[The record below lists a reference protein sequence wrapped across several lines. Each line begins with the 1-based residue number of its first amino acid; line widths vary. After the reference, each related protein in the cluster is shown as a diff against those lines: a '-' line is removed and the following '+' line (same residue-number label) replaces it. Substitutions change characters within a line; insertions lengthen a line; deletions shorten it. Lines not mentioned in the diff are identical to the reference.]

1 MKKLLALSAVLA
13 FGLTACGNDGT
24 SSSTNNS
31 TPAPAPVTKKVNV
44 GVGYTGSWNGSN
56 QFDVTTAMVAFGEDG
71 TIEGTRIDVIQVKV
85 TANAENTGVEIAS
98 TKGAVGLNEDGTIK
112 TKLELGKDY
121 GMLVS
126 YGSKF
131 AEVDAQIEA
140 FANWTEGKTIAQLND
155 STVLKDHE
163 GEMCEYLKDGILT
176 SECTIVG
183 EDFIDAIE
191 SAWAL
196 KSTTTYDV
204 APEFT
209 TGVAVNANLYFSTG
223 ATVSKT
229 LDFDL
234 GGALVVDGK
243 VVAAAVDCVAVEFTV
258 AEGAV
263 TLKDGSQYYDT
274 TTGAFKSKKTLGDAY
289 GMKKGN
295 GAGYGNADLEW
306 WEQAAVIEN
315 ACIGKTS
322 AEISAMVK
330 GKGDLATATMN
341 LSTYTG
347 SVAKAATYAPMTQIG
362 PKA

>member
-13 FGLTACGNDGT
+13 FGLTACGKDN
-24 SSSTNNS
+24 SSSSNS
-31 TPAPAPVTKKVNV
+31 SSNAGSSAAPVTKKVNV

-56 QFDVTTAMVAFGEDG
+56 QFDLTTAMVAFDANGK
-71 TIEGTRIDVIQVKV
+71 IEGARIDVIQVKV
-85 TANAENTGVEIAS
+85 AANEAKNGVTIAS
-98 TKGAVGLNEDGTIK
+98 TKGDKGLNEDGTIK
-112 TKLELGKDY
+112 TKLELGTDY
-121 GMLVS
+121 GMVQFG
-126 YGSKF
+126 GSI

-140 FANWTEGKTIAQLND
+140 FTKWTVGKTISELND
-155 STVLKDHE
+155 STQLKDHG

-176 SECTIVG
+176 SSCTIVV

-191 SAWAL
+191 SAYAL

-209 TGVAVNANLYFSTG
+209 TGVAVNANLYNPT
-223 ATVSKT
+223 T

-234 GGALVVDGK
+234 GGALVVDNK
-243 VVAAAVDCVAVEFTV
+243 VVAASVDCVAVEFAV
-258 AEGAV
+258 DAEGV
-263 TLKDGSQYYDT
+263 VSLKSGSQYQDA

-295 GAGYGNADLEW
+295 GQGYGTADLEW
-306 WEQAAVIEN
+306 WEQAAVIES
-315 ACIGKTS
+315 ACVGKTS

-330 GKGDLATATMN
+330 GEGDLATATMN

-347 SVAKAATYAPMTQIG
+347 SVAKAATYAPLTQIG

>member
-24 SSSTNNS
+24 SSST
-31 TPAPAPVTKKVNV
+31 PAPVTKKVNV

-56 QFDVTTAMVAFGEDG
+56 QFDLTTAMVAFGENG
-71 TIEGTRIDVIQVKV
+71 TIEGARIDVIQVKV
-85 TANAENTGVEIAS
+85 TANEANNGVEIAS
-98 TKGAVGLNEDGTIK
+98 TKGDKGLNEDGTIK
-112 TKLELGKDY
+112 TKLELGTDY
-121 GMLVS
+121 GMVQFG
-126 YGSKF
+126 GSI

-140 FANWTEGKTIAQLND
+140 FTKWTVGKTIAELND
-155 STVLKDHE
+155 STQLKDHG

-176 SECTIVG
+176 SSCTIVV

-191 SAWAL
+191 SAYAL
-196 KSTTTYDV
+196 KSTTTYEL

-209 TGVAVNANLYFSTG
+209 TGVAVNANLYQP
-223 ATVSKT
+223 TV

-243 VVAAAVDCVAVEFTV
+243 VAAAAVDCVAVEFTV
-258 AEGAV
+258 SEGTV
-263 TLKDGSQYYDT
+263 TLKDGSQYYDA

-295 GAGYGNADLEW
+295 GAGYGQADLEW
-306 WEQAAVIEN
+306 WEQAAVIET
-315 ACIGKTS
+315 ACVGKTS
-322 AEISAMVK
+322 AEINAMVK
-330 GKGDLATATMN
+330 GTGDLATATMN